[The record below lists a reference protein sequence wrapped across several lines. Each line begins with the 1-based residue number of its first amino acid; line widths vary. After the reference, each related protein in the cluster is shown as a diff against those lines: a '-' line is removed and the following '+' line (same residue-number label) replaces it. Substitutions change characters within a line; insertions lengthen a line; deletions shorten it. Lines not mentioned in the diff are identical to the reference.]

1 MPTRAQR
8 NARED
13 PSPLLELPSPRRN
26 RVSRP
31 PMPSI
36 SDPGDESVADIPLSD
51 IPSRG
56 PRDSPHNPFRSSSAS
71 QATTCSSASRKPE
84 NEELLECHILQHSRQ
99 GSEEREDLDKDKVF
113 SLCSHGCTTRTQAA
127 TEFRYSEVSRGYHE
141 SF

>member
-71 QATTCSSASRKPE
+71 
-84 NEELLECHILQHSRQ
+84 
-99 GSEEREDLDKDKVF
+99 
-113 SLCSHGCTTRTQAA
+113 
-127 TEFRYSEVSRGYHE
+127 
-141 SF
+141 

>member
-51 IPSRG
+51 IPSSG
-56 PRDSPHNPFRSSSAS
+56 PVRIRFLPHLDARRFPKGSARVVKFR
-71 QATTCSSASRKPE
+71 RF
-84 NEELLECHILQHSRQ
+84 RF
-99 GSEEREDLDKDKVF
+99 RF
-113 SLCSHGCTTRTQAA
+113 S
-127 TEFRYSEVSRGYHE
+127 V
-141 SF
+141 